1 MEIVENVKAHP
12 YLSATVVFVVGAA
25 VVVFLRSGSSAP
37 TTGTDLY
44 LPDNSSAVAAGTAIQ
59 AQQNQLAAQSYAQD
73 TAYRAQ
79 QDTNATNLG
88 IAQLAATIQMN
99 GQNVQ
104 ADTINKQTAGTVQV
118 AKYQYDSTNFGNQL
132 VAETQQ
138 QRDVLSAQTT
148 QQANVLQAQT
158 LQQSSALAAQV
169 RQSELATSIHQST
182 LMANAYAHA
191 ADVNASVQTTLGRQN
206 QELQSLL
213 IEQNAWVQV
222 NQAAAQVQIAQ
233 TNAQYIGGAQAV
245 AMQYAQNQ
253 APRSLLQSI
262 FG

>member
-12 YLSATVVFVVGAA
+12 YLSATIVFVVGAA
-25 VVVFLRSGSSAP
+25 VVLFLRSGSSAP

-44 LPDNSSAVAAGTAIQ
+44 LPDNSSAVAAGTAMQ

-79 QDTNATNLG
+79 QDTNSANIS
-88 IAQLAATIQMN
+88 IAQLAASVQMN

-104 ADTINKQTAGTVQV
+104 ADTINKQTAGTVTV

-138 QRDVLSAQTT
+138 QRDVLTAQTA
-148 QQANVLQAQT
+148 QQAASLQAQT
-158 LQQSSALAAQV
+158 TQQSSALAAQV
-169 RQSELATSIHQST
+169 RQAELATQVQQST
-182 LMANAYAHA
+182 LIANAYSHA

-206 QELQSLL
+206 QELQSLQ
-213 IEQNAWVQV
+213 IEQAAWVAV
-222 NQAAAQVQIAQ
+222 NQAAAQVQVAQ
-233 TNAQYIGGAQAV
+233 TQAQYIGAAQQV
-245 AMQYAQNQ
+245 AMQYAQNA